1 VVVRGARLH
10 HHARAAVR
18 EKGSRQHFETND
30 EQGRTMNAPKGS
42 RTTRVAALLVGAAA
56 LAWSAGTVAA
66 GAAAKS
72 STAPASPPQSV
83 TSPRLYAADCGSIHI
98 SDMSGFSDLGELD
111 GQTRDFIVPCF
122 IIAHPQGVLI
132 WDAGLGDALVAQ
144 KEGVDH
150 GPFHLSA
157 TKTLASQLEAIGLAP
172 ADVKYVAF
180 SHMHFDHTGNA
191 GMFPAAT
198 WLMNRMELAWAL
210 SDPSPFGVSHENLA
224 LAEKKSVKADLFVGD
239 RDVFGDGSVRI
250 LSAPGHTPGSAVLLL
265 KLEKAGNVVLSG
277 DLYHTPDNLQHHR
290 VPAFNTSRAETL
302 ASFDR
307 VDALVKRNKARL
319 VIQHSPAHFAK
330 LPAFPAY
337 LE

>member
-1 VVVRGARLH
+1 MNAS
-10 HHARAAVR
+10 
-18 EKGSRQHFETND
+18 KGSW
-30 EQGRTMNAPKGS
+30 
-42 RTTRVAALLVGAAA
+42 TTRVAAVLVGATA
-56 LAWSAGTVAA
+56 LSMSAGAVAA
-66 GAAAKS
+66 EAAAKNS
-72 STAPASPPQSV
+72 SAATASSPQSV

-98 SDMSGFSDLGELD
+98 GDMSGFSDLGELD
-111 GQTRDFIVPCF
+111 GQQRDFIVPCF
-122 IIAHPQGVLI
+122 IVAHPQGVMI

-144 KEGVDH
+144 KDGVDH

-157 TKTLASQLEAIGLAP
+157 HKTLASQLESIGLAP

-191 GMFPAAT
+191 GMFPGAT

-210 SDPSPFGVSHENLA
+210 SDPSPFGVSRENLA

-239 RDVFGDGSVRI
+239 RDVFGDGTVRI

-265 KLEKAGNVVLSG
+265 KLKKSGNVVLSG
-277 DLYHTPDNLQHHR
+277 DLYHTPDNLLHHR

-330 LPAFPAY
+330 LPVFPAY
-337 LE
+337 LD